1 MKEIY
6 QKLSAGGWA
15 ESTTQT
21 FPGWEISKRKKSGEN
36 DWITMQ
42 HYKFIRAAV
51 IMCDNLTYWHTQSGD
66 RQSVQT
72 DSCWPVILL
81 AQPA

>member
-42 HYKFIRAAV
+42 HYV
-51 IMCDNLTYWHTQSGD
+51 YTCSSYNVW
-66 RQSVQT
+66 
-72 DSCWPVILL
+72 
-81 AQPA
+81 